1 MKLKYFTILVLVI
14 MPLTSCIKTSSIPT
28 SKTQPLPSESPV
40 ESIKGYLRAL
50 EKRNFDKAYKYIS
63 LGYANN
69 LDVESYKINMVNSLV
84 KQYDWKL
91 DSFDIKGVSKLG
103 NQTYIIVDL
112 DVNYNSVKTG
122 QRVSK
127 KIGIQYVLI
136 PIEEAWKIT
145 SDSCIENCEQL
156 EYETKEDI
164 DDIFIQ
170 KQPLELN

>member
-1 MKLKYFTILVLVI
+1 
-14 MPLTSCIKTSSIPT
+14 
-28 SKTQPLPSESPV
+28 
-40 ESIKGYLRAL
+40 
-50 EKRNFDKAYKYIS
+50 
-63 LGYANN
+63 
-69 LDVESYKINMVNSLV
+69 
-84 KQYDWKL
+84 
-91 DSFDIKGVSKLG
+91 
-103 NQTYIIVDL
+103 
-112 DVNYNSVKTG
+112 
-122 QRVSK
+122 VSK